1 MIIADKIVML
11 RKKNGWSQEELAEKM
26 NVSRQAVS
34 KWESAQTVP
43 DLQRILE
50 LSRLFGV
57 STDYLLKEE
66 LEQEQPAEDLQ
77 VSELRQ
83 VSMEEAHAFLDIQN
97 RSALPVGIGVGLC
110 ILSPVLLILLG
121 GLAEHGAVSMTED
134 AAGVLGLVVLMLMIA
149 SAVLLFLWWG
159 FQLEPYEY
167 LEKEVFQA
175 EYGVIGMVQEKQKKF
190 RPRYIRLNVGGVLC
204 CMLSPVPLFLS
215 ALAENELWSVG
226 AVCVLLILVAAG
238 VLQFI
243 LAGVP
248 WSGMQKLL
256 QEADYTPGKK
266 ERLHTDGLIA
276 GIYWLT
282 VTAGYLAWSFA
293 ANAWGISWIVWPVAG
308 VLFGVV
314 SIVWELIRGRNQ
326 PKK

>member
-1 MIIADKIVML
+1 MIIADKIMML
-11 RKKNGWSQEELAEKM
+11 RKQNGWSQEELAEKM

-77 VSELRQ
+77 VNELRQ
-83 VSMEEAHAFLDIQN
+83 VSMEEAHAFLEIQN
-97 RSALPVGIGVGLC
+97 RSAFPVGVGVALC
-110 ILSPVLLILLG
+110 ILSPVLLILLS
-121 GLAEHGAVSMTED
+121 GLAEYGAVPMTED
-134 AAGVLGLVVLMLMIA
+134 AAGVLGLVALMLMVA
-149 SAVLLFLWWG
+149 SAVMLFLRWG

-167 LEKEVFQA
+167 LGKEVFQT
-175 EYGVIGMVQEKQKKF
+175 EYGVTGMVQEKQKQF
-190 RPRYIRLNVGGVLC
+190 RPKYIRLNIGGVLC
-204 CMLSPVPLFLS
+204 CVLSPMPLFLS
-215 ALAENELWSVG
+215 ALAKSELWHV
-226 AVCVLLILVAAG
+226 AAICALLILVAAG

-256 QEADYTPGKK
+256 QEADYTPKKK
-266 ERLHTDGLIA
+266 ERMETDGVIA
-276 GIYWLT
+276 GIYWT
-282 VTAGYLAWSFA
+282 VVTAVYLAWSFA
-293 ANAWGISWIVWPVAG
+293 ANAWGTSWIVWPVAG
-308 VLFGVV
+308 VLFAMVGLVR
-314 SIVWELIRGRNQ
+314 ELQQNKE
-326 PKK
+326 KKM

>member
-11 RKKNGWSQEELAEKM
+11 RKKTGWSQEELAEKM

-97 RSALPVGIGVGLC
+97 RSAFPVALGVALC
-110 ILSPVLLILLG
+110 ILSPVPLILLG
-121 GLAEHGAVSMTED
+121 GLAEYKAVPMTEA
-134 AAGVLGLVVLMLMIA
+134 AAGAIGLVMLMLMVA
-149 SAVLLFLWWG
+149 AAVLLFLRWS

-167 LEKEVFQA
+167 LEKEIFQT
-175 EYGVIGMVQEKQKKF
+175 EYGVTGMVKDRQKGF
-190 RPRYIRLNVGGVLC
+190 RPKYIRLSVSGVLC
-204 CMLSPVPLFLS
+204 CVLSPVPLFLS
-215 ALAENELWSVG
+215 ALSRNELWGVA
-226 AVCVLLILVAAG
+226 AVCFLLVLVAVGVLLCV
-238 VLQFI
+238 

-256 QEADYTPGKK
+256 QEADFTPEKK
-266 ERLHTDGLIA
+266 ERQHTDGRIA
-276 GIYWLT
+276 WAYWLV
-282 VTAGYLAWSFA
+282 VTAVYLAWSFA
-293 ANAWGISWIVWPVAG
+293 ADAWGTSWMVWPVAG